1 MLVRILV
8 NVFKVYAKKGVNLVQ
23 KSFIIRPFFYSEPMK
38 VN

>member
-1 MLVRILV
+1 MVARILA
-8 NVFKVYAKKGVNLVQ
+8 NEFKVYAKKGVNLVQ